1 MKYLVQKNKFEYCKV
16 YILPHKETGKYS
28 FVNITKGHICPCVFD
43 TYEDALKDLEDRKEK
58 GLIDNYWE
66 IQDYN

>member
-1 MKYLVQKNKFEYCKV
+1 MKYLVQKSNNDFCEV

-43 TYEDALKDLEDRKEK
+43 TYEEALQDLEDRKK
-58 GLIDNYWE
+58 DNLIERYWK
-66 IQDYN
+66 IQ

>member
-1 MKYLVQKNKFEYCKV
+1 MKYLVQKSNKDLCEV

-43 TYEDALKDLEDRKEK
+43 TYEEALQDLENRKQDNLIK
-58 GLIDNYWE
+58 GYWK
-66 IQDYN
+66 IQ

>member
-1 MKYLVQKNKFEYCKV
+1 MKYLVQKSNKDLCEV

-43 TYEDALKDLEDRKEK
+43 TYEEALQDLENRKKDNLIK
-58 GLIDNYWE
+58 GY
-66 IQDYN
+66 

>member
-1 MKYLVQKNKFEYCKV
+1 MKYLVQKSNKDLCEV

-43 TYEDALKDLEDRKEK
+43 AYEEALQDLENRKKDNLIK
-58 GLIDNYWE
+58 GYWK
-66 IQDYN
+66 IQ